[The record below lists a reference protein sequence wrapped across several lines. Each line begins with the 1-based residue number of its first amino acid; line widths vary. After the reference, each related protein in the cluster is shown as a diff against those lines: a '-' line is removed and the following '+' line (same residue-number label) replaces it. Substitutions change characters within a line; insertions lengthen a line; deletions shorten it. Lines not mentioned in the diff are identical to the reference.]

1 MNNPAFIKQDEISHY
16 LKDVRKI
23 KVMTP
28 AREKELSKIIQNPKA
43 TDEEIGLV
51 EKEILELKK
60 INIHNPDISTEEAS
74 HNVGAVKYLTK
85 VVELLEKDSKEFFG

>member
-1 MNNPAFIKQDEISHY
+1 MKDKEKAQLKLILALELKITHIKEYI
-16 LKDVRKI
+16 
-23 KVMTP
+23 
-28 AREKELSKIIQNPKA
+28 
-43 TDEEIGLV
+43 

-60 INIHNPDISTEEAS
+60 INIHSPDISTEEAS